1 MIFFRDKGRREEKK
15 RYQKMG
21 LLVGDTIMRLSREA
35 MEEHHQS

>member
-1 MIFFRDKGRREEKK
+1 MIFFRDKERGGEK

-35 MEEHHQS
+35 MEEHHQP